1 MKLNSYLFNPA
12 TLVASLLLTSTISF
26 TNNAQA
32 NIKISNNTY
41 QSRCSFYGQNQ
52 TQAESIGCSIQQSSN
67 RIVIRWND
75 GLTTTL
81 KLSEN
86 GNWQSM
92 PSGANATVRF
102 YTGTGRVAQIEIF
115 SGPGKGI
122 IVVNP

>member
-1 MKLNSYLFNPA
+1 MKLQSYFFHPA

-32 NIKISNNTY
+32 NIKISNKTY

-52 TQAESIGCSIQQSSN
+52 AQAESIGCSIQQSSN

-81 KLSEN
+81 QLSKN
-86 GNWQSM
+86 SNWQSM
-92 PSGANATVRF
+92 PSGAKATVRF

>member
-1 MKLNSYLFNPA
+1 MKLNSYLFHPA
-12 TLVASLLLTSTISF
+12 TLVASLLLTSIISF

-41 QSRCSFYGQNQ
+41 QSTCSFFGLNEA
-52 TQAESIGCSIQQSSN
+52 QAESIGCSIQQNSN

-75 GLTTTL
+75 GLTTNL
-81 KLSEN
+81 QLSED

-92 PSGANATVRF
+92 PSGANAKVRF
-102 YTGTGRVAQIEIF
+102 NSDTGRVAQITIS

-122 IVVNP
+122 IVVKP